1 MDRRA
6 ELDKKIQDSRL
17 VFEFFGQIITTVTWI
32 SFCVVVVGI
41 LWQALDARALRGGPI
56 LVAATLM
63 ALFAIGSSALLVFHL
78 YRIAKAIN
86 VLFSDRSTK
95 MGRIVWHFGDYPI
108 GAFIIFIGAVAVV
121 LSKQILQVI
130 Q

>member
-32 SFCVVVVGI
+32 SFCVVVAGI

-56 LVAATLM
+56 LVVATLM

-86 VLFSDRSTK
+86 VLFSERSTK
-95 MGRIVWHFGDYPI
+95 IGRIVWHSHGRTRVNRIVFGLPLH
-108 GAFIIFIGAVAVV
+108 GLSPRVV
-121 LSKQILQVI
+121 RIRG
-130 Q
+130 